1 MTFKQV
7 IQLFAAASQCTKF
20 SNIGR
25 KIVIKSLGMAIL
37 GLVLLAQPA
46 LAGQQKYFYVYGVA
60 DAGGDGPLTT
70 SSLLGLSQCQ
80 SAEAAAQPGGMAVI
94 QQCVPACNSTLSNTA
109 WTFIQS
115 ADTDNDGSSRPQAIG
130 IYLHQEDCA
139 AGIAAAQG
147 VGFTDISSVCVTMKS
162 RLYCK

>member
-1 MTFKQV
+1 
-7 IQLFAAASQCTKF
+7 
-20 SNIGR
+20 
-25 KIVIKSLGMAIL
+25 VIKSVGMAIL

-70 SSLLGLSQCQ
+70 SSLLGLAQCQ

-94 QQCVPACNSTLSNTA
+94 QGCVPACNNTSTTA

-115 ADTDNDGSSRPQAIG
+115 ADSDNDGNSQPQAIG

-139 AGIAAAQG
+139 VGIAAAQA
-147 VGFTDISSVCVTMKS
+147 VGFTNISTVCVTLKS
-162 RLYCK
+162 HLFCK